1 MFIINKNIK
10 YTLSRL
16 MNYLDHNEFVSKAVL
31 REINNTV
38 INYMD
43 SEYSYVDCDED
54 LEDLEN
60 AEVTQQLV
68 DEVAVNLID
77 LANDVKDEYDFSKI
91 DEKTFPIE
99 SLWNMVESSFN
110 DYRDIMIEQITDKLE
125 RASYIDD
132 YYSELEE
139 F

>member
-1 MFIINKNIK
+1 
-10 YTLSRL
+10 

-43 SEYSYVDCDED
+43 SEYDYIDSDED
-54 LEDLEN
+54 LADLEE
-60 AEVTQQLV
+60 AEVTPQLV

-91 DEKTFPIE
+91 DDKTFPTDA
-99 SLWNMVESSFN
+99 LWSMVESSFN
-110 DYRDIMIEQITDKLE
+110 DYRDLMIEQITDKLE
-125 RASYIDD
+125 RRGYMDD
-132 YYSELEE
+132 YYSNLDE